1 MDSAQTPCP
10 LYPGIGCIHR
20 LCGASSHAD
29 LEGSAAS
36 PVCRQRERVVLL
48 AIGPATKMSAKSFAG
63 NSGPRPFGS
72 IRPLGLLGLS
82 KRDVARPAAGGET

>member
-1 MDSAQTPCP
+1 MDSAQTPCA

-48 AIGPATKMSAKSFAG
+48 AIGPATKMSAKSIAG
-63 NSGPRPFGS
+63 NSGSMAVRIHPSTGALGEVIEARRGS
-72 IRPLGLLGLS
+72 TCCGR
-82 KRDVARPAAGGET
+82 

>member
-1 MDSAQTPCP
+1 MNTAQTPHP

-63 NSGPRPFGS
+63 NSGPMAVRIHPYAGAFGEV
-72 IRPLGLLGLS
+72 IE
-82 KRDVARPAAGGET
+82 ARRGSTCYGR